1 MVTCG
6 PGEGGTR
13 QLTTHFPGGATASSS
28 GRSTPSSRPRASR
41 NHGPWMC
48 VGWGL
53 LSSRRLSVTSA
64 SGENVN
70 RVLPSTSVLST

>member
-13 QLTTHFPGGATASSS
+13 QLTIHFPGRRDGEQQ
-28 GRSTPSSRPRASR
+28 RQVDPSSRPRASR
-41 NHGPWMC
+41 NHGPWIC

-53 LSSRRLSVTSA
+53 LSSRRLSVASA